1 MVQVLTRPRHLEYF
15 ELSAG
20 NYPFRDWLLGL
31 KEASTRHRL
40 EVRLRK
46 LELGNPGHWRSVG
59 LGVIEL
65 KEDFGPGYR
74 LYVAEDG
81 GVLVILLAGGTKATQ
96 AKDIK
101 LAQGFWALYLAK
113 KKR

>member
-1 MVQVLTRPRHLEYF
+1 MQTRPRQLEYF

-20 NYPFRDWLLGL
+20 LYPFRDWLLGL
-31 KEASTRHRL
+31 KDAPTRHRL

-46 LELGNPGHWRSVG
+46 LELGNPGHWRPLG
-59 LGVIEL
+59 DGVIEL
-65 KEDFGPGYR
+65 KEDFGPGFR

-96 AKDIK
+96 PKDIK
-101 LAQGFWALYLAK
+101 LAKAYWAIYQAK
-113 KKR
+113 KKG